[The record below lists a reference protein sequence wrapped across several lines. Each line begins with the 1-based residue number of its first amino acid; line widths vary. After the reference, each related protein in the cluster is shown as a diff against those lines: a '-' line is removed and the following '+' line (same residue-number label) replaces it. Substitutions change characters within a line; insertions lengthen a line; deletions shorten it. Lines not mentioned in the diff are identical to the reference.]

1 LPLLSRLLISSCR
14 TSSRMAKTVSY
25 ALTTVAGD
33 DVRSLTN
40 DAFESDVEASW
51 FSATLDRNRMKDLMK
66 RSDAAGYRHFG
77 VWIVLLVGS
86 AIGIVAT
93 WLSLSTVAFLVV
105 YGLAYSMSDHHAH
118 ELSHG
123 TPFKSRRVN
132 EALYHLNGF
141 MTLHEIHY
149 WRWSHTRHHTDTLLV
164 GRDPEIA
171 IPRPPKLWKVAL
183 DFFFIP
189 SGLSQLR
196 NITRIALTGAVKGD
210 GEHFVP
216 RTEVHKIVGNSRVY
230 VAIFAATIVS
240 CFVVRSPLPVVLVV
254 TPRFW
259 GGPFAQLFNIT
270 QHAGLAENV
279 HDHRF
284 NTRTV
289 LMNRLF
295 RFMYMNMNY
304 HVEHHMFPMVPF
316 YALPKL
322 HEQIRDQLAPP
333 SPNTLAAWRELM
345 PALRA
350 QKKDITF
357 ALPRVLSERQ

>member
-1 LPLLSRLLISSCR
+1 
-14 TSSRMAKTVSY
+14 MSY
-25 ALTTVAGD
+25 ALTSPASEHI
-33 DVRSLTN
+33 RSLTN
-40 DAFESDVEASW
+40 DEFEADVEASW
-51 FSATLDRNRMKDLMK
+51 FSATLDRKRMKELMK

-77 VWIVLLVGS
+77 VWLVLLIGS
-86 AIGIVAT
+86 AIGIVLTWRSLAT
-93 WLSLSTVAFLVV
+93 IPFLVV
-105 YGLAYSMSDHHAH
+105 YGLTYAMSDHHAH

-123 TPFKSRRVN
+123 TPFKNRKVN

-171 IPRPPKLWKVAL
+171 IPRPPKLWKIAL
-183 DFFFIP
+183 DFFFIV
-189 SGLSQLR
+189 GGIGQLR
-196 NITRIALTGAVKGD
+196 NITRIAVTGKVKGD

-216 RTEVHKIVGNSRVY
+216 PTEVRRIVANSRVY
-230 VAIFAATIVS
+230 VAIFVTTIAA
-240 CFVVRSPLPVVLVV
+240 CFVLRSPLPAVLVV

-289 LMNRLF
+289 LMNPLF

-322 HEQIRDQLAPP
+322 HEEIRDQLAPAI
-333 SPNTLAAWRELM
+333 PNTLAAWRELM
-345 PALRA
+345 PALCA
-350 QKKDITF
+350 QQADVTF
-357 ALPRVLSERQ
+357 ALPRVFSNAN